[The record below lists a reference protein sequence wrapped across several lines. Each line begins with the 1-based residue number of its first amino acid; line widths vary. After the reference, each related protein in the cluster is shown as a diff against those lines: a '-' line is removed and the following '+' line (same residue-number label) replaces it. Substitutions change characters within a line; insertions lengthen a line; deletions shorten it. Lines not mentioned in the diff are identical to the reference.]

1 MFLERTDSVK
11 DAWLLGYKKTPNFL
25 IFANAMI
32 TYKLTGIVYALEFA
46 YNPHGHTIISNAN
59 MGKVSDVL

>member
-1 MFLERTDSVK
+1 
-11 DAWLLGYKKTPNFL
+11 
-25 IFANAMI
+25 MI